1 MNPFGLDA
9 SRLFSY
15 HVRLNPVMPVQYGK
29 CSNRSACSLA
39 YTGEVIR
46 FEGDARCPEC
56 GQPLAMAK
64 PPRKSRP
71 WLPGLV
77 VLLFGVVG
85 VTLFFVW
92 QRRAQP
98 EMSLS
103 QNGPM
108 AAPSNNAEARGPA
121 LIEGNTTKLPPEL
134 VKPPAGEATA
144 PSAGSGTP
152 VVPVNE
158 TAEASR
164 SPEASGPA
172 VSPSEEAVVV
182 KPPGLSAQQVDT
194 TRNDVLKR
202 ISLMPRLSAQEKDR
216 LAQRVESAH
225 SMERLQIVRFDR
237 GKTTLGRNAT
247 DELVRAFNAKDVKDK
262 LSDPTL
268 VIVVAGYADSGGDA
282 NTNLRLSEER
292 ADTIGKLLKQKA
304 AVLNVIH
311 TVAMGSTELLDS
323 KRPEQNR
330 AVEIWAVV
338 P

>member
-1 MNPFGLDA
+1 M
-9 SRLFSY
+9 S
-15 HVRLNPVMPVQYGK
+15 VQHGK
-29 CSNRSACSLA
+29 CLNRSACSLA

-46 FEGDARCPEC
+46 FEGEARCPEC
-56 GQPLAMAK
+56 GQPLTMAK

-85 VTLFFVW
+85 LTLFFVW

-98 EMSLS
+98 ELSPS

-108 AAPSNNAEARGPA
+108 AAPSENVEARGPA

-134 VKPPAGEATA
+134 VKPGEATTA
-144 PSAGSGTP
+144 AASPSAGGTP

-158 TAEASR
+158 TTDASH
-164 SPEASGPA
+164 SPEGGAPA

-182 KPPGLSAQQVDT
+182 KPPGLSVQQVDT

-216 LAQRVESAH
+216 LAQRVEGAH

-292 ADTIGKLLKQKA
+292 ADTIGKVLKQRA

-330 AVEIWAVV
+330 AVEVWAVV